1 MLTTKLLPRIF
12 IHTNG
17 GQKIRLSDPNEDFS
31 PEAVC
36 NHYAGLYPILTTAK
50 ITGPEINNDSR
61 EYEFVSTIGTK
72 G

>member
-1 MLTTKLLPRIF
+1 MLTTKLLPRVF
-12 IHTNG
+12 IHTEH
-17 GQKIRLSDPNEDFS
+17 GQKLRLSDPNPDFS

-36 NHYAGLYPILTTAK
+36 NHYSGLYPVLTTAK
-50 ITGPEINNDSR
+50 IKGPEISHDYR